1 MVGVDKTLTLE
12 NQGDGGQRSPRTVQ
26 RTEKRNKRKERAIN
40 EFMVYQ
46 TPTAI
51 YSSNHHQTLP
61 TQ

>member
-1 MVGVDKTLTLE
+1 MMRSDKTLTLE

-51 YSSNHHQTLP
+51 Y
-61 TQ
+61 